1 MLSNHLF
8 SHDIFKESLAEK
20 QEAPGLTLQENFLLF
35 HIYTK
40 ISGMLV
46 WGGLLY
52 ADSYGI
58 DARREE
64 VNLKP
69 EVKDVTV

>member
-1 MLSNHLF
+1 
-8 SHDIFKESLAEK
+8 
-20 QEAPGLTLQENFLLF
+20 
-35 HIYTK
+35 
-40 ISGMLV
+40 MLV
-46 WGGLLY
+46 WGGLLS

>member
-1 MLSNHLF
+1 
-8 SHDIFKESLAEK
+8 
-20 QEAPGLTLQENFLLF
+20 
-35 HIYTK
+35 
-40 ISGMLV
+40 MLV
-46 WGGLLY
+46 WGGLLS
-52 ADSYGI
+52 ADSYRI